1 MVTSVPAKRDI
12 GAALRY
18 RSGCAKHRTRAPVRR
33 PWIIPVALFAG
44 WGALFGV
51 PVFTTF
57 TDITATAKIA
67 FRNQASHTPEK
78 YLLETMGA
86 GVAVL
91 DYDGDGLLDIFFVNG
106 AALPGM
112 DKSEP
117 RYWNRLYRNRGD
129 GTFADVT
136 EAAGIKG
143 SGYGMGVAVADY
155 DNDGRP
161 DLFITNFGHN
171 LLYHNEGNGRFRNVT
186 SEAGVAG
193 GGWSTGAA
201 FLDYDRDGQ
210 LDLFVARYLDWDFS
224 NNPWC
229 GPQRVKQRGYCHPNA
244 FNAVTHLLY
253 HNEGHGR
260 FREVSR
266 QTGIAAHP
274 GKGLGVAI
282 NDYDGDGWPD
292 ILVANDSVAQQLFHN
307 NGNGTF
313 SEVALEA
320 GVAFNQNGRSF
331 AGMGVDFSD
340 FNNDG
345 KPDIFLN
352 ALSLEG
358 YALFRNTGKLFDDD
372 SDAMGISRITRLSSG
387 WGTKFVDFDNDGR
400 KDLFVAQGHVM
411 DTISIDEPS
420 IPYLQKP
427 LLLRN
432 TGRQFVDVS
441 SGSGPAFD
449 KPLASRGAAF
459 GDLNNDGCI
468 DIVVNNNDDAPLVFR
483 NDCATL
489 KRNWILIRT
498 VGTNGNRDGIGARVR
513 LVSESGRA
521 QYMYVS
527 TASSYLSASDPR
539 VHFGLG
545 NDTRIR
551 EIEVQWPSGKTQR
564 ISNPKANQI
573 LTIREP

>member
-1 MVTSVPAKRDI
+1 MKD
-12 GAALRY
+12 
-18 RSGCAKHRTRAPVRR
+18 GCRIAV
-33 PWIIPVALFAG
+33 WIFAG
-44 WGALFGV
+44 LLCASLAAPGDS

-57 TDITATAKIA
+57 TDITQRARVA
-67 FRNQASHTPEK
+67 FHHQASHTPEK
-78 YLLETMGA
+78 YLIETMGA
-86 GVAVL
+86 GVALL

-112 DKSEP
+112 DKSDA
-117 RYWNRLYRNRGD
+117 RYWNRLYRNLGN
-129 GTFADVT
+129 GAFADVT

-155 DNDGRP
+155 DNDGHP
-161 DLFITNFGHN
+161 DIFVANFGHN
-171 LLYHNEGNGRFRNVT
+171 LLYHNEGNGHFRDVT

-193 GGWSTGAA
+193 DGWSTGAA
-201 FLDYDRDGQ
+201 FVDYDRDGRP
-210 LDLFVARYLDWDFS
+210 DLFVARYLDWNLS

-253 HNEGHGR
+253 HNEGNGR
-260 FREVSR
+260 FREVSG
-266 QTGIAAHP
+266 QAGIAAYP

-282 NDYDGDGWPD
+282 NDYDADGWPD
-292 ILVANDSVAQQLFHN
+292 FFVANDSVAQQLFHN
-307 NGNGTF
+307 NRNGTF

-320 GVAFNQNGRSF
+320 GVAYNQSGRSF
-331 AGMGVDFSD
+331 AGMGADFSD

-345 KPDIFLN
+345 KPDIFVN

-358 YALFRNTGKLFDDD
+358 YTLFRNTGGFFDDD
-372 SDAMGISRITRLSSG
+372 SGGAGISRITKLSSG

-411 DTISIDEPS
+411 DTISIDNPS
-420 IPYLQKP
+420 ISYRQKP

-432 TGRQFVDVS
+432 MGRQFADLSS
-441 SGSGPAFD
+441 SGGPAFN

-459 GDLNNDGCI
+459 GDLDNDGCI
-468 DIVVNNNDDAPLVFR
+468 DIVVNNNDDAPLVLR
-483 NDCATL
+483 NDCAVL
-489 KRNWILIRT
+489 KHNWILIRT
-498 VGTNGNRDGIGARVR
+498 AGTTSNRDGIGARVR
-513 LVSESGRA
+513 MLTESGRA
-521 QYMYVS
+521 QYAYVS

-545 NDTRIR
+545 NETRIR
-551 EIEVQWPSGKTQR
+551 EIEIEWPSGKAQR
-564 ISNPKANQI
+564 ILNPKANRI
-573 LTIREP
+573 LTITEP